1 MVPADLDAME
11 TDMYDLHIA
20 NKNYSSWSLRPWVLL
35 TQLGIPFTEHRHI
48 FGADNSGFRTF
59 SPSALVPCLVDGQTT
74 VWDSL
79 AIAEYVFE
87 DHPAVWPAH
96 RPARAYARAA
106 AAEMHSGFTALRSTC
121 SMSVGIR
128 LKLNDTPPAL
138 MRDLARID
146 ALWAQGFANFGGPFL
161 AGDAFT
167 AVDAF
172 FCPVAFRVQTYGL
185 GFDLSEPSRAY
196 VDRLLALPAM
206 QAWYKEGLAETER
219 DPVHERDILSVGQ
232 LIEDHRSRA
241 TEKA

>member
-1 MVPADLDAME
+1 
-11 TDMYDLHIA
+11 MYDLHIA

-35 TQLGIPFTEHRHI
+35 TQLGIAFTEHRHV
-48 FGADNSGFRTF
+48 FGTDNSSFKTF

-87 DHPAVWPAH
+87 DHPTVWPAL
-96 RPARAYARAA
+96 RSARAYARSA
-106 AAEMHSGFTALRSTC
+106 AAEMHSGFTALRSAC
-121 SMSVGIR
+121 SMSVGVRI
-128 LKLNDTPPAL
+128 KLNDTPPAL
-138 MRDLARID
+138 LRDLARLD
-146 ALWAQGFANFGGPFL
+146 DLWTHGLTNFGGQFL

-185 GFDLSEPSRAY
+185 GFDLSESSRAY

-206 QAWYKEGLAETER
+206 QAWHRDALAETER
-219 DPVHERDILSVGQ
+219 DPVHEHDILGAGQ
-232 LIEDHRSRA
+232 LIEDHRARA

>member
-1 MVPADLDAME
+1 
-11 TDMYDLHIA
+11 MYDLHIA

-35 TQLGIPFTEHRHI
+35 TQLGIPFTEHNHV
-48 FGADNSGFRTF
+48 FGADNSGFRSF

-79 AIAEYVFE
+79 AITEYVFE
-87 DHPAVWPAH
+87 DHPAVWPAL
-96 RPARAYARAA
+96 RMARAYARSA

-121 SMSVGIR
+121 PMSVGVRI
-128 LKLNDTPPAL
+128 KLNDTPPAL
-138 MRDLARID
+138 LRDLARID
-146 ALWAQGFANFGGPFL
+146 ALWTQGLTNFGGPFL
-161 AGDAFT
+161 AGDAFA

-206 QAWYKEGLAETER
+206 QAWTAAALAEPER
-219 DPVHERDILSVGQ
+219 DPVHEHEIMSFGQ
-232 LIEDHRSRA
+232 VIEDRRVRA
-241 TEKA
+241 TQTA

>member
-1 MVPADLDAME
+1 MVPAELDAME
-11 TDMYDLHIA
+11 TDMYDLHIG

-35 TQLGIPFTEHRHI
+35 SALGIPFTERQHF
-48 FGADNSGFRTF
+48 FGADNSSFKSF
-59 SPSALVPCLVDGQTT
+59 SPTALVPCLVDGQTT

-79 AIAEYVFE
+79 AIAEYVHE
-87 DHPAVWPAH
+87 DHADVWPAQ

-121 SMSVGIR
+121 SMSVGVRI
-128 LKLNDTPPAL
+128 KLNDTPPAL
-138 MRDLARID
+138 LRDLARID

-206 QAWYKEGLAETER
+206 QVWYKDGLAESER
-219 DPVHERDILSVGQ
+219 DPVHESDILAVGQ
-232 LIEDHRSRA
+232 LIADHRVRA
-241 TEKA
+241 TERA